1 MSKLKLT
8 DVKKTYGNGEI
19 VHALKGISLEFRES
33 ELVSILGPSGC
44 GKTSLL
50 NIIGGLDRYDSGDL
64 MLDDLSTKISKM
76 MIGMLTETIR
86 LGSFFKVTI

>member
-33 ELVSILGPSGC
+33 ELVSILGPVES
-44 GKTSLL
+44 
-50 NIIGGLDRYDSGDL
+50 
-64 MLDDLSTKISKM
+64 
-76 MIGMLTETIR
+76 
-86 LGSFFKVTI
+86 V